1 MQALTLGVALGVST
15 LFVLLALK
23 AHDAMLS
30 LRANL
35 AIEAFFDPDVS
46 SHSASAISVENIKS
60 IPGIA
65 RTFFISKEQA
75 LEDYAKMSGENI
87 EQVLG
92 VNPLPASVKIYLL
105 DPTPRSAARI
115 ESLLRQVPNIQDV
128 KSDAPLIGV
137 MESRSHALDR
147 IAIILCSLLIL
158 SAFFYSLMAS
168 RHGVEIRKGTIHTL
182 SRMGATRWMVT
193 APMILYSALAGIFGG
208 AIGMGVLLIIHTQ
221 VLTAMSD
228 VFVLTLS
235 TREEIIAYGVLMLS
249 GFAISALASL
259 LYWARVR
266 T

>member
-1 MQALTLGVALGVST
+1 MQALTLGVALGVSA

-23 AHDAMLS
+23 AHDAMSS

-46 SHSASAISVENIKS
+46 SHSASAISEESIKS

-65 RTFFISKEQA
+65 RTVFISKEQA
-75 LEDYAKMSGENI
+75 LDDYAKMSGENI
-87 EQVLG
+87 QAVLG
-92 VNPLPASVKIYLL
+92 VNPLPASVKIYLV
-105 DPTPRSAARI
+105 DPTARSAARI
-115 ESLLRQVPNIQDV
+115 EAQLRQVPSIQDV
-128 KSDAPLIGV
+128 KSDAPLIGA

-168 RHGVEIRKGTIHTL
+168 RHGVEIRKETIRTL
-182 SRMGATRWMVT
+182 SRMGATRWMVI
-193 APMILYSALAGIFGG
+193 APMVLYSALAGIFGG
-208 AIGMGVLLIIHTQ
+208 LIGMGVLLIIHTQ

-235 TREEIIAYGVLMLS
+235 GREEIIACGVLMLS
-249 GFAISALASL
+249 GFAISAFASSL
-259 LYWARVR
+259 NWTRVR
-266 T
+266 I